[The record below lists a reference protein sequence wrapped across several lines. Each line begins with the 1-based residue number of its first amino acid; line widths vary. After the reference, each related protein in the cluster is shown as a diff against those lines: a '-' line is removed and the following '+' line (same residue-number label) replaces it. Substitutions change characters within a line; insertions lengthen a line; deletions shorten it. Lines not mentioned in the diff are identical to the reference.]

1 MTEPSTHRRV
11 HVNRTEELARFQDI
25 VANRSGVHILL
36 IQATSGMGKSSL
48 LREFWEHSSPHP
60 RVLVDFKSSTYS
72 AEGVLAELC
81 AHDHA
86 VFRGFFER
94 LEQHLSSG
102 PSIYI
107 NQSKITK
114 SQFDI
119 QQQGHSDAGDDRE
132 IRRQVLTQAYFTDLV
147 AANPAGDPFVVMF
160 DAYELA
166 SDDVKDWLTRMFL
179 TTARAHRWLV
189 VVVAGQ
195 QIPQLGFG
203 WDDWRLEQ
211 TLQPLGPEHVG
222 EFVQH
227 SELQLSAD
235 EIMSLY
241 EFSEGIPLELSTMIA
256 RVKRIR
262 GVTDG

>member
-1 MTEPSTHRRV
+1 MTEPSAHRRV
-11 HVNRTEELARFQDI
+11 HVDRVEELARFRDM

-36 IQATSGMGKSSL
+36 IQARSGMGKSSL
-48 LREFWEHSSPHP
+48 LREFWEHSKDHP
-60 RVLVDFKSSTYS
+60 RVLVDFKSSSYS
-72 AEGVLAELC
+72 VEGVLADLC
-81 AHDHA
+81 AHDPA
-86 VFRGFFER
+86 RFRGFFER
-94 LEQHLSSG
+94 LGHPVSAG

-107 NQSKITK
+107 NQSKITN

-119 QQQGHSDAGDDRE
+119 QQQMRSDSGDDRE
-132 IRRQVLTQAYFTDLV
+132 IRRQVLNQAYFADLV
-147 AANPAGDPFVVMF
+147 AGNPRGNPFVVMF
-160 DAYELA
+160 DAYEMA

-179 TTARAHRWLV
+179 SAARAHQWLV

-195 QIPQLGFG
+195 HIPQLGLG

-241 EFSEGIPLELSTMIA
+241 EFSEGIPLDLSIMIA
-256 RVKRIR
+256 RAKRIR
-262 GVTDG
+262 GATGG